1 MKTTA
6 ITLDTILSKL
16 SDPEISWA
24 SALEFLADIS
34 NEVKAADTSFNNIA
48 TSAYHTD
55 AGIFYGSAAIGSSC
69 YFVAKWEDGEVEN
82 IRTWTSPVSTS

>member
-48 TSAYHTD
+48 TSCLPH
-55 AGIFYGSAAIGSSC
+55 
-69 YFVAKWEDGEVEN
+69 
-82 IRTWTSPVSTS
+82 